1 MMLEWSLLRRG
12 VRCGAMPLVGL
23 LFLSGCATYGQRIG
37 EVESK
42 LVAGNPALAL
52 AALEKQ
58 EAAERDKTLY
68 LLEKAMLLRLNGD
81 FRGSNAAF
89 EEAKS
94 LIENLSAVSV
104 TETAGSLLI
113 NDGTRGYLGEPF
125 EQALLHAYAAL
136 NYLDLGDVEAARVE
150 ALQMDVKLKELARG
164 DDGPLARNAFAR
176 YLAGIVYEER
186 GEWSDALISYR
197 KAWET
202 FLAQSKLYPVKV
214 PSFLESDLLRLTAQ
228 LDAEDEH
235 KRFQEAFGRKT
246 WPDAQAYADNG
257 ELIFLLHN
265 GLAPRKQE
273 RITIIYPPQAE
284 RIVTVALPYYEV
296 RPSGIANARVTVGGN
311 EAVTETV
318 ENVNALALKTLDA
331 SMPAITARAI
341 VRAVAKYKLS
351 DKVGKENRS
360 AGMVANIAALLTER
374 ADTRSW
380 LTLPGEIQMARVLAP
395 PGHYRVKVELF
406 TTAGTSAAVR
416 EFDVTL
422 EKGKKQFLSYHW
434 ISPNEGRKTQ

>member
-1 MMLEWSLLRRG
+1 MWSLLSRGISRG
-12 VRCGAMPLVGL
+12 VVPLLGV
-23 LFLSGCATYGQRIG
+23 LFLSGCATYSQRIG

-42 LVAGNPALAL
+42 LAAGKPALAL

-58 EAAERDKTLY
+58 KGAERDKALY

-89 EEAKS
+89 EEAKG
-94 LIENLSAVSV
+94 LIDSLSAVSV
-104 TETAGSLLI
+104 AETAGSLLI
-113 NDGTRGYLGEPF
+113 NDGTRSYLGEPF

-136 NYLDLGDVEAARVE
+136 NYLDLDDIEAARVE
-150 ALQMDVKLKELARG
+150 SLQADVKLKELAQD
-164 DDGPLARNAFAR
+164 DDGPLSQNAFAR

-202 FLAQSKLYPVKV
+202 FLVQGKLYPVKV

-228 LDAEDEH
+228 LDAQDEH
-235 KRFQEAFGRKT
+235 KRFQETFGRKT

-257 ELIFLLHN
+257 ELVFLLHN

-273 RITIIYPPQAE
+273 RISVIYPPVAE
-284 RIVTVALPYYEV
+284 RIVTIALPYYEV
-296 RPSGIANARVTVGGN
+296 RPSGVTHAKVTIGKN
-311 EAVTETV
+311 EATTETV

-331 SMPAITARAI
+331 SMPVITTRAI
-341 VRAVAKYKLS
+341 IRAVAKYKLS
-351 DKVGKENRS
+351 EKARKENRS
-360 AGMVANIAALLTER
+360 AGAAANLAALLTER

-380 LTLPGEIQMARVLAP
+380 HTLPGEIQMARVLAP
-395 PGHYRVKVELF
+395 PGQYRVKVELL

-422 EKGKKQFLSYHW
+422 EKGKKQFLSYYW
-434 ISPNEGRKTQ
+434 IPPNEGRRAK